1 MFQNSEELF
10 QIIELLD
17 KFSIMSFKLVV
28 KNYFKKI
35 VQRSRV
41 QSPESRVQS
50 PESRVQSPE
59 SRVQSPESRV
69 QSPESSPESSPAF
82 SLCHFKLGLN
92 GDSFQV
98 KIVLVS
104 TN

>member
-28 KNYFKKI
+28 KNYFKKK
-35 VQRSRV
+35 
-41 QSPESRVQS
+41 SPESRVQS

-69 QSPESSPESSPAF
+69 QSPESSPAF
-82 SLCHFKLGLN
+82 SLCPVP
-92 GDSFQV
+92 DPR
-98 KIVLVS
+98 
-104 TN
+104 